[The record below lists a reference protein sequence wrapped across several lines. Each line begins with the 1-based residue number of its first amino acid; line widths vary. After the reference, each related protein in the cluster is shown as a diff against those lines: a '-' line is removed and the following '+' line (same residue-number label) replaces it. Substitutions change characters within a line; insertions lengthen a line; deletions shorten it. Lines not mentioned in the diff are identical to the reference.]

1 MQNSNTYKQRVIIYA
16 RISDRKQLDGA
27 SLETQVSKC
36 TEYALERDWHII
48 RTVQELHTGTEY
60 RERKLLSEIREMI
73 RNKEADI
80 LLVNS
85 LDRLSREMI
94 HQAVLMDEINHYNAT
109 LVSVTEDIDN
119 SPLGHFMRQALG
131 FAAAVEREKFLERS
145 KRTIDKRIQE
155 GKLIGNG
162 QAAYG
167 YSYNEDHSKYIINPI
182 EARVV
187 KHIYEMRLNGIACKR
202 IAIILNEEG
211 IQTRRGKWGTTTIF
225 NILKK
230 PIYYGKAQVRK
241 IKFIRKEG
249 KNIATENS
257 NPVDLPEGTIPPI
270 ISKEMFDE
278 VQITL
283 KNALNES
290 TRNNKNS
297 RDALLRTGFIKCGYC
312 GQNLQ
317 AMGTNRENFDRRRQ
331 VVYLRK
337 SYYMC
342 NRTRIVPKT
351 CTGAT
356 ITADVIDNI
365 VWKYVGTLLEDL
377 SYIREA
383 LELLKDKQ
391 EQEYDIAAIER
402 SIENNKREVAKLA
415 KDIRGLE
422 GYGRDVLINE
432 MRELEESIKKLEQEK
447 IQAFPR
453 AEKLAQQKIEI
464 DKFLQ
469 WAEDMK
475 DKYDQATYEE
485 KRTALRILGIT
496 VTIYKESDKEHPRYE
511 IKVGLN
517 QLFCIPISHEIG
529 NIVEKLVKQYEK

>member
-1 MQNSNTYKQRVIIYA
+1 MQEPITNKYNGIVRVIIYA
-16 RISDRKQLDGA
+16 RISDKKQLDGE
-27 SLETQVSKC
+27 SLETQVMKC
-36 TEYALERDWHII
+36 TEYALSQNWII
-48 RTVQELHTGTEY
+48 VKVFKELHTGTEY
-60 RERKLLSEIREMI
+60 RERKLLSEARETI
-73 RNKEADI
+73 RNGEADVI
-80 LLVNS
+80 IVNS

-94 HQAVLMDEINHYNAT
+94 HQAVLIDEIKHYNAS

-162 QAAYG
+162 LAAYG
-167 YSYNEDHSKYIINPI
+167 YSYNEDHSKYLINPV
-182 EARVV
+182 EASVV
-187 KHIYEMRLNGIACKR
+187 ERIYTMRLNGIACKR
-202 IAIILNEEG
+202 IAIILAEEG
-211 IQTRRGKWGTTTIF
+211 IPGPRGQWAITTVF

-241 IKFIRKEG
+241 VKHIRKDG
-249 KNIATENS
+249 KDVVIKTEN
-257 NPVDLPEGTIPPI
+257 PIDLPEGTIPPI
-270 ISKEMFDE
+270 ISKEIFDA
-278 VQITL
+278 VQVVL
-283 KNALNES
+283 ANAQNES

-297 RDALLRTGFIKCGYC
+297 TDALLRAGFIKCGYC
-312 GQNLQ
+312 GHNLQ
-317 AMGTNRENFDRRRQ
+317 AMGKNRENFDRRRQ
-331 VVYLRK
+331 MAYIRK

-342 NRTRIVPKT
+342 NRSRILPKT
-351 CTGAT
+351 CTGAS

-377 SYIREA
+377 SSIEEA

-391 EQEYDIAAIER
+391 EQEYDVPAIER
-402 SIENNKREVAKLA
+402 SIESNKREVTKLA

-422 GYGRDVLINE
+422 GYGRDVLVNE
-432 MRELEESIKKLEQEK
+432 MRELEETIRKLEHEK
-447 IQAFPR
+447 IQAYPN
-453 AEKLAQQKIEI
+453 AERLAQQKIEI

-475 DKYDQATYEE
+475 GRYNEATYNE
-485 KRTALRILGIT
+485 KRDALRILGIT
-496 VTIYKESDKEHPRYE
+496 VTIYKEKDKEHPRYE

-517 QLFCIPISHEIG
+517 QLYSDIPRSGESRG
-529 NIVEKLVKQYEK
+529 